1 MIILGIDPGSRVT
14 GFGLIQIEGRKVK
27 YLHSG
32 AIKFAEGE
40 DFFKRLKTIFD
51 QGLSLAQSCNPDVL
65 ALESLIYVKNV
76 SSLSKLAQ
84 ARGAIL
90 SGILHH
96 KEIPVF
102 EYAPNLIKSAVTGFG
117 HSPKESVGK
126 ALQLFFGKR
135 DFKTTDESDALAIA
149 LCHFLHS
156 GSIQKNTRSLPC

>member
-1 MIILGIDPGSRVT
+1 MIILGIDPGSRIT
-14 GFGLIQIEGRKVK
+14 GHGVIQVDGRKVK

-32 AIKFAEGE
+32 AIKFVEGD
-40 DFFKRLKTIFD
+40 DFFTRLKAIFNH
-51 QGLSLAQSCNPDVL
+51 GLALSQAYNPDIL

-76 SSLSKLAQ
+76 SSLAKLAQ

-96 KEIPVF
+96 KEIPVC
-102 EYAPNLIKSAVTGFG
+102 EYAPNLIKSSVTGFG

-135 DFKTTDESDALAIA
+135 DFQTSDESDALAIA
-149 LCHFLHS
+149 LCHFLNAVPAHNK
-156 GSIQKNTRSLPC
+156 IRSLPC

>member
-32 AIKFAEGE
+32 ALKLADGE
-40 DFFKRLKTIFD
+40 DFFKRLKTIFN
-51 QGLSLAQSCNPDVL
+51 QGLTLAQSYNPDIL

-76 SSLSKLAQ
+76 SSLAKLAQ

-90 SGILHH
+90 AGVLHH
-96 KEIPVF
+96 KEIPVC
-102 EYAPNLIKSAVTGFG
+102 EYAPNLIKSSVTGFG

-126 ALQLFFGKR
+126 ALQLFLGKR

-149 LCHFLHS
+149 LCHFLHDTPAHN
-156 GSIQKNTRSLPC
+156 KMRSLTC